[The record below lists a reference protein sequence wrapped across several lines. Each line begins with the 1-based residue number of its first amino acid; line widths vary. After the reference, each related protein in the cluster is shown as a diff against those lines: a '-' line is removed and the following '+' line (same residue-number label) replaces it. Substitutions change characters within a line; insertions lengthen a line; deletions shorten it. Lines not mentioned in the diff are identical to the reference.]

1 MRPLKLEYVSSG
13 SNTVTYSMLRY
24 WMSVGLRSGRFWKLS
39 GVQRAHFKACLK
51 LAERVGA
58 VFSGV
63 VVAQLKKA
71 IKILMSIG
79 EKAFEVGLGRALD
92 MFKRFKRSGVF
103 KWAPQVGLWLRDK
116 AYISYLGFMELNN
129 LVYFRGASL

>member
-1 MRPLKLEYVSSG
+1 
-13 SNTVTYSMLRY
+13 
-24 WMSVGLRSGRFWKLS
+24 MSVGLRSGRFWRLNR
-39 GVQRAHFKACLK
+39 VQRAHFKACLK

-63 VVAQLKKA
+63 VVAQLRTA
-71 IKILMSIG
+71 IKILMPIG
-79 EKAFEVGLGRALD
+79 EKAFEVGLERAGD
-92 MFKRFKRSGVF
+92 MVKRFKRSGVF
-103 KWAPQVGLWLRDK
+103 KWAPQVRLWLRDE